1 MSPNKSLYRRAIDD
15 QAVAMCAAASSSS
28 TYAPSGMQQP
38 SSILVVMPFNPLPF
52 SSLAALA
59 TSTGQST
66 TGASTSAPTQTPVVS
81 PPTTTDIDVDVDCVS
96 SISSNTSESAP
107 STGADSSSTSTPH
120 MTKKERRLIMNRNSA
135 RLRRKR
141 HAEKMDKMQGTVRDL
156 EISNKRM
163 RTENDELRKAIADL
177 KALVEER
184 NQAMPASSVATIA
197 PDGAAS
203 PQSVASAKVDATTYE
218 SLAALALAKYARISA
233 APEKQG
239 EEIFPKTTLVKPTMP
254 SKYMTVDANNTLF
267 RSYLLCRAAS
277 LGLFTRN
284 SSAEDATSF
293 DVSTN
298 VPSSSIRPS
307 TSRSTGVDMTSTTDE
322 IEATK
327 LAAQQ
332 LTALA
337 FMG

>member
-1 MSPNKSLYRRAIDD
+1 MSPIKSLYRRAIDD
-15 QAVAMCAAASSSS
+15 QAAVAMCAATGNA
-28 TYAPSGMQQP
+28 THAPSSMQQP
-38 SSILVVMPFNPLPF
+38 LLVVMPLHPLPF
-52 SSLAALA
+52 FSLAALLA

-66 TGASTSAPTQTPVVS
+66 TGASASTPTPTPVVS
-81 PPTTTDIDVDVDCVS
+81 PPTTTDVDVDVDCVS
-96 SISSNTSESAP
+96 SISRNTSESAP
-107 STGADSSSTSTPH
+107 SAGAVSSTTVTPLVS
-120 MTKKERRLIMNRNSA
+120 KKERRLIMNRNSV

-141 HAEKMDKMQGTVRDL
+141 HAEKMDEMQGVVRDL

-177 KALVEER
+177 KVLVEE
-184 NQAMPASSVATIA
+184 AKPASSVTTIA
-197 PDGAAS
+197 PSDGA
-203 PQSVASAKVDATTYE
+203 SATKDTRYE
-218 SLAALALAKYARISA
+218 SLAATALAKYARISA

-239 EEIFPKTTLVKPTMP
+239 EEISPKTTLVKPTMP
-254 SKYMTVDANNTLF
+254 PKYMTVDANNTLF

-284 SSAEDATSF
+284 SSAEDKTSF

-298 VPSSSIRPS
+298 VPSSSIQPS

>member
-1 MSPNKSLYRRAIDD
+1 MSPIKSLYRRAIDD
-15 QAVAMCAAASSSS
+15 QAVAMCAAA
-28 TYAPSGMQQP
+28 TYAPSRMQQP
-38 SSILVVMPFNPLPF
+38 SSILVVTPFHPLPF
-52 SSLAALA
+52 SSLAAPA

-66 TGASTSAPTQTPVVS
+66 TGASTSAPIPTPVVS
-81 PPTTTDIDVDVDCVS
+81 PPTTTDVDVYVLDCIS

-107 STGADSSSTSTPH
+107 STGADSSSTATPH

-218 SLAALALAKYARISA
+218 SLAASALAKCARISA

-239 EEIFPKTTLVKPTMP
+239 EEISPKTTLVKPTMP
-254 SKYMTVDANNTLF
+254 PKYMTVDANNTLF

-277 LGLFTRN
+277 LRLFTRN
-284 SSAEDATSF
+284 SSAEDKTSF

-298 VPSSSIRPS
+298 VPSSSIQPS